1 MNFKYLNITLVSN
14 YIMLFFFL
22 LFPFF
27 PPHLSVTHDCHRK
40 QISEVDLL
48 TLAQV
53 NHT

>member
-14 YIMLFFFL
+14 YIMLFFSFIL
-22 LFPFF
+22 SF

>member
-14 YIMLFFFL
+14 NIMLFFSFIL
-22 LFPFF
+22 FF

>member
-14 YIMLFFFL
+14 YIMLVFSFIL
-22 LFPFF
+22 FF